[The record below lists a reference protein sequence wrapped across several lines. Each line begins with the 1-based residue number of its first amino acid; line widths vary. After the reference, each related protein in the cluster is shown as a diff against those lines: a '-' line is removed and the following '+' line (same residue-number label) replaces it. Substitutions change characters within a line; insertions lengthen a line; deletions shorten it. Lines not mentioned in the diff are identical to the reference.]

1 MNTRLLSY
9 IDTFLYHSSTEPL
22 QQLVY
27 IIAKLCLITAPAAWV
42 VKRPTGKDDRLFTSQ
57 EKALEFLEKQGHSD
71 DYVAPLF
78 TTVKVD
84 MSAGEIQHLLL
95 TPLPDEED

>member
-27 IIAKLCLITAPAAWV
+27 IIAKLYLITAPAAWV
-42 VKRPTGKDDRLFTSQ
+42 VKRPNGKDDRLFTSQ
-57 EKALEFLEKQGHSD
+57 EEALEFLEKQGHSD

-84 MSAGEIQHLLL
+84 MSAGEIRHLLL

>member
-9 IDTFLYHSSTEPL
+9 IDTFLYHSSTDPL

-27 IIAKLCLITAPAAWV
+27 IIAKLCIITAPAAWV
-42 VKRPTGKDDRLFTSQ
+42 VKRPAGKDDRLFTSQ
-57 EKALEFLEKQGHSD
+57 EEALAFLEKQGHSD

-84 MSAGEIQHLLL
+84 MSAGEIRHLLL

>member
-1 MNTRLLSY
+1 MNTRLLTY
-9 IDTFLYHSSTEPL
+9 IDTFLYHSSNEPL

-27 IIAKLCLITAPAAWV
+27 IIAKLCLITAPVAWV
-42 VKRPTGKDDRLFTSQ
+42 VKSPGGSENKLFTSQ
-57 EKALEFLEKQGHSD
+57 EEALTFLEKQGHKD

-84 MSAGEIQHLLL
+84 MNAGEIRHLLL
-95 TPLPDEED
+95 TPTSY